1 MKIIIINCNDF
12 EWNNSACS
20 ASKIT
25 TIRRIMMGT
34 EFKVH
39 AKDLLNKI
47 EELIREGNVRR
58 IIIKDADGKPYIE
71 IPLSI
76 GVIGA
81 IAAPVVTAI
90 GALAG
95 VVANFTVEIIRKE
108 YEETEAVYTE
118 VKDDKDEKE

>member
-1 MKIIIINCNDF
+1 
-12 EWNNSACS
+12 
-20 ASKIT
+20 
-25 TIRRIMMGT
+25 MGT

-108 YEETEAVYTE
+108 DEETEAVYTE

>member
-1 MKIIIINCNDF
+1 
-12 EWNNSACS
+12 
-20 ASKIT
+20 
-25 TIRRIMMGT
+25 MGK

-47 EELIREGNVRR
+47 EELIKEGNVRR
-58 IIIKDADGKPYIE
+58 IIIKDADGKPYLE

-95 VVANFTVEIIRKE
+95 VVANFTVEIVKKE
-108 YEETEAVYTE
+108 DEEVEAEFVE
-118 VKDDKDEKE
+118 VKDEEK

>member
-1 MKIIIINCNDF
+1 
-12 EWNNSACS
+12 
-20 ASKIT
+20 
-25 TIRRIMMGT
+25 MGK

-47 EELIREGNVRR
+47 EDLIKEGNVRR
-58 IIIKDADGKPYIE
+58 IIIKDAEGKPYLE

-76 GVIGA
+76 GVIGV

-95 VVANFTVEIIRKE
+95 VVANFTVEIIKKE
-108 YEETEAVYTE
+108 DEEVASRMSKEE
-118 VKDDKDEKE
+118 EEKCFEI